1 MDLVL
6 IFITSVLVIP
16 LVVFTDGAAR
26 TVLGLLLVLFFPGY
40 CLMAVIFPRKTPL
53 GVIPRLAFSVA
64 TSIVLLVIFQLV
76 MDATTIGIQL
86 YPALIYL
93 VAFTAIAAAVA
104 WWRRRPVN
112 PDDRYS
118 PDFRKLA
125 AIIRFWTEKTRLDQA
140 LAGLLVIAIIGTI
153 TTIGFVVNSPTV
165 IKSFTEFYLLDPEKK
180 VDYYPGELAP
190 GETGDMRA
198 CGWSVP
204 VDKPSHPSIDLTT
217 DAEEIRLVDINGD
230 HLTDVVRTTG
240 TQMQHWINLGR
251 YVDAQGNPA
260 VGRFGQI
267 LPDGT
272 LSNAPITSC
281 VLHKGTPILFSDPRV
296 KLADVNGDGLQD
308 IVLVDY
314 GQFAYWPNKGWGNWG
329 EGGDCPAGQFG
340 ANRHIEMAKCLFF
353 FDCFRDIPD
362 HPIQEHCHS
371 ILIKDHLSSDTT
383 P

>member
-104 WWRRRPVN
+104 WWRHRPVN

-165 IKSFTEFYLLDPEKK
+165 VKSFTEFYLLDPEKK

-190 GETGDMRA
+190 GETGEVTVCIVNREREPMVYNLEVVLDGEIINTIGPLNLERDES
-198 CGWSVP
+198 WEQV
-204 VDKPSHPSIDLTT
+204 LTFT
-217 DAEEIRLVDINGD
+217 P
-230 HLTDVVRTTG
+230 VRTGPDQKVEFLLYKDDLELYRTL
-240 TQMQHWINLGR
+240 HIW
-251 YVDAQGNPA
+251 VDVSG
-260 VGRFGQI
+260 G
-267 LPDGT
+267 
-272 LSNAPITSC
+272 IT
-281 VLHKGTPILFSDPRV
+281 
-296 KLADVNGDGLQD
+296 
-308 IVLVDY
+308 
-314 GQFAYWPNKGWGNWG
+314 
-329 EGGDCPAGQFG
+329 
-340 ANRHIEMAKCLFF
+340 
-353 FDCFRDIPD
+353 
-362 HPIQEHCHS
+362 
-371 ILIKDHLSSDTT
+371 
-383 P
+383 